1 MIALLEGSIGV
12 LRFDSVVIVTGGVGY
27 KVHCTAYALGKLA
40 ALGGNA
46 RVFVHTS
53 VREDAITLFG
63 FLEEEE
69 LAMFELLI
77 TVSGV
82 GPKMGLNILNIASPE
97 MIRAAVS
104 AKDASVLTR
113 VSGVGKK
120 TAERIVLELGNKV
133 AALSEGHAS
142 QVSRESESLEALV
155 ALGYSV
161 SESRDALAAVSG
173 EITRIEDRVSAAL
186 KLLGTKRK

>member
-1 MIALLEGSIGV
+1 MIAFLEGMVGAIRV
-12 LRFDSVVIVTGGVGY
+12 DSAVIVTGGVGY
-27 KVHCTAYALGKLA
+27 KVHCTAYTLGKLSMKQE
-40 ALGGNA
+40 LA
-46 RVFVHTS
+46 RIFVHTS

-63 FLEEEE
+63 FLEEDE

-82 GPKMGLNILNIASPE
+82 GPKMGLNILNIASPDT
-97 MIRAAVS
+97 IRAAIS

-133 AALSEGHAS
+133 AALSEAHAS
-142 QVSRESESLEALV
+142 QASRESEALEALV

-161 SESRDALAAVSG
+161 SESRDALAAISG
-173 EITRIEDRVSAAL
+173 EMTRIEDRVSAAL
-186 KLLGTKRK
+186 KILGTRRK